1 MRNFLQEERKH
12 LGLKQS
18 QVSDFLEIRAAS
30 LSDYEKGK
38 RQPNLEVLIKLLD
51 LNYDMQFVMTGQRD
65 KTHLTTEEKFL
76 LEKFRDADKRKQQ
89 MVLGLLIMDESN
101 MLQAAAG
108 EIGKGQGSQVGRNQI
123 GNISDS
129 DIGDITQK

>member
-65 KTHLTTEEKFL
+65 KAHLTTEEKFL

>member
-1 MRNFLQEERKH
+1 MINKLQEERKR
-12 LGLKQS
+12 LGYRQHYVADKAGIT
-18 QVSDFLEIRAAS
+18 VPT
-30 LSDYEKGK
+30 LSNYEKGK
-38 RQPNLEVLIKLLD
+38 RQPDLSVLMKMAD
-51 LNYDMQFVMTGQRD
+51 MGYDMQFVMTGQRD
-65 KTHLTTEEKFL
+65 KAHLTTEEKFL